1 MRYMIIVKA
10 NRDSEAGVMPSN
22 EVIEAM
28 GEFNEQLINS
38 GVLVS
43 GEGLMDSGKGA
54 RVKFQNGRFIVTDG
68 PFSEAKELIAGFWIV
83 DVKSKDEVID
93 WVKKI
98 PFEEGEEIEVRK
110 VFEASDW
117 VEAGGDPAVVEQEQ
131 IWREQLGNR

>member
-1 MRYMIIVKA
+1 MRYMIIIKA
-10 NRDSEAGVMPSN
+10 SKDSEAGVMPSD
-22 EVIEAM
+22 EVVEAM
-28 GEFNEQLINS
+28 GKFNEQLINA

-43 GEGLMDSGKGA
+43 GEGLMESGKGA
-54 RVKFQNGRFIVTDG
+54 RVKYQNGQFIVTDG
-68 PFSEAKELIAGFWIV
+68 PFTEAKELIAGFWIV
-83 DVKSKDEVID
+83 DVKSKEEVID

-131 IWREQLGNR
+131 VWREKLGNR